1 VTVKGINAV
10 MGYTCEKN
18 AHDTTDY
25 RYKTNLFLPSLYFTS
40 LPNALV
46 FFIVNSTGDALLY
59 AAILYG
65 AMLCDAMWCNVFSSL
80 KM

>member
-1 VTVKGINAV
+1 MQLWDTHVRRMHTTLQTIDTKQ
-10 MGYTCEKN
+10 TC
-18 AHDTTDY
+18 Y
-25 RYKTNLFLPSLYFTS
+25 SLLFTLLYFPS

-46 FFIVNSTGDALLY
+46 LFIVNSTGDALLY